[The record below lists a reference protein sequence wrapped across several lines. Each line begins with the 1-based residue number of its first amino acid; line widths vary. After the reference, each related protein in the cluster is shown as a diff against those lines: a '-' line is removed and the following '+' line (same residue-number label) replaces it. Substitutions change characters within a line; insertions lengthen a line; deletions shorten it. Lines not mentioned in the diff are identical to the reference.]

1 MRFSK
6 ENILHPY
13 IFIIFAWRNVDYSV
27 KTEFYI
33 AHRLSKREAGNKAGI
48 MERVAVVAT
57 SVSLAVIVITLSVV
71 IGFKQDLHKLIS
83 GATADVTITAPQS
96 GGVVSSVGI
105 PQCDAVEE
113 LLADS
118 RIERRSRFTTKE
130 GVLKSDDNIV
140 GILLKGVDSLYNTDF
155 YAERI
160 VEGRMPELGGEPRKK
175 EILLSERV
183 AQRMDVRVGDRIE
196 MVFVDD
202 QSGVL
207 RDRFVLA
214 GLYNTGVEFIDN
226 SYAITD
232 IRNVSR
238 LYSEDII
245 TGYDVWLKEGVDT
258 ETFAKDM
265 DYRMLELYF
274 TDGINIEAFS
284 IERIF
289 PNAFGWLATHDVT
302 ALVVVIIM
310 IVVALLN
317 MTTSLLIIV
326 MERQRMIGEL
336 RALGMRRGSV
346 IRLFVFRALFILG
359 RGVIWGVVSGLVLV
373 AIQHIWDVVPL
384 PSEGYI
390 LDAVP
395 TAMCWGWWI
404 VTIAGVVATTLLF
417 MLIPA
422 TFSTRISPSVIMRYE

>member
-1 MRFSK
+1 
-6 ENILHPY
+6 
-13 IFIIFAWRNVDYSV
+13 
-27 KTEFYI
+27 
-33 AHRLSKREAGNKAGI
+33 

-57 SVSLAVIVITLSVV
+57 AVSIAVIIITLSVV
-71 IGFKQDLHKLIS
+71 VGFKQDLGKLIS
-83 GATADVTITAPQS
+83 GATADVAFTAPQS
-96 GGVVSSVGI
+96 GGVVSSVGV
-105 PQCDAVEE
+105 PRCEAVDA
-113 LLADS
+113 LLRDE
-118 RIERRSRFTTKE
+118 RIERSSCFTTKE

-160 VEGRMPELGGEPRKK
+160 VEGSLPSLCGEPRKK
-175 EILLSERV
+175 EIMLSERV
-183 AQRMDVRVGDRIE
+183 AKKMDVSVGERIE
-196 MVFVDD
+196 MVFVDGE
-202 QSGVL
+202 SGVL
-207 RDRFVLA
+207 RDRFVLS

-232 IRNVSR
+232 IRNVAR
-238 LYSEDII
+238 LYNEDII
-245 TGYDVWLKEGVDT
+245 TGYDVWLKDGVDV
-258 ETFAKDM
+258 ELFAEDM
-265 DYRMLELYF
+265 DGKMLELYF
-274 TDGINIEAFS
+274 EEGVNIEAFS
-284 IERIF
+284 MQRIF
-289 PNAFGWLATHDVT
+289 PHIFGWLATHDVT
-302 ALVVVIIM
+302 ALVVVVIM
-310 IVVALLN
+310 LIVALLN

-359 RGVIWGVVSGLVLV
+359 RGLLWGAITGFVLV
-373 AIQHIWDVVPL
+373 VIQHLWDVIPL
-384 PSEGYI
+384 PTEGYL

-404 VTIAGVVATTLLF
+404 VAIAGVVLATLLF

>member
-1 MRFSK
+1 
-6 ENILHPY
+6 
-13 IFIIFAWRNVDYSV
+13 
-27 KTEFYI
+27 
-33 AHRLSKREAGNKAGI
+33 

-57 SVSLAVIVITLSVV
+57 AVSLAVIIVTLSVV
-71 IGFKQDLHKLIS
+71 VGFKQDLHQLIS

-96 GGVVSSVGI
+96 GGVVSNVGV
-105 PQCDAVEE
+105 PRCDAVDRVLEDE
-113 LLADS
+113 
-118 RIERRSRFTTKE
+118 RIERWSCFTTKE

-140 GILLKGVDSLYNTDF
+140 GVLLKGVDSLYNTDF

-160 VEGRMPELGGEPRKK
+160 VAGDMPTLGGEPRKK
-175 EILLSERV
+175 ELLLSERV
-183 AQRMDVRVGDRIE
+183 AQRMDAKVGDRIE
-196 MVFVDD
+196 MVFVDEH
-202 QSGVL
+202 SGVL
-207 RDRFVLA
+207 RDRFVVS
-214 GLYNTGVEFIDN
+214 GLYATGVEFIDN

-238 LYSEDII
+238 LYNEDML
-245 TGYDVWLKEGVDT
+245 TGYDLWLKEGVDA
-258 ETFAKDM
+258 EMFAKDM
-265 DYRMLELYF
+265 DLKLLELYF
-274 TDGINIEAFS
+274 TEGVNIEAFS
-284 IERIF
+284 MQRIF
-289 PNAFGWLATHDVT
+289 PTAFNWLATHDVT

-359 RGVIWGVVSGLVLV
+359 RGVIWGVAAGLVLV
-373 AIQHIWDVVPL
+373 VVQHIWNVVPL
-384 PSEGYI
+384 PAEGYL

-404 VTIAGVVATTLLF
+404 ATTAGVVLTTMLF

-422 TFSTRISPSVIMRYE
+422 AFSTRISPSVVMRYE

>member
-1 MRFSK
+1 M
-6 ENILHPY
+6 
-13 IFIIFAWRNVDYSV
+13 

-33 AHRLSKREAGNKAGI
+33 AKRLSKREGGNKAGV

-57 SVSLAVIVITLSVV
+57 AVSIAVIIVTLSVV
-71 IGFKQDLHKLIS
+71 IGFKQDLHQLIS
-83 GATADVTITAPQS
+83 GATADIAITAPQS
-96 GGVVSSVGI
+96 GGVVSAVGVPRCASVDEI
-105 PQCDAVEE
+105 LSDE
-113 LLADS
+113 
-118 RIERRSRFTTKE
+118 RIERWSCFTTKE

-140 GILLKGVDSLYNTDF
+140 GVLLKGVDSLYNTDF
-155 YAERI
+155 YAEHL
-160 VEGRMPELGGEPRKK
+160 VDGVLPALSGEPRKRD
-175 EILLSERV
+175 ILLSERV
-183 AQRMDVRVGDRIE
+183 AQRMDAKVGDRIE
-196 MVFVDD
+196 MVFVDGE
-202 QSGVL
+202 SGVL

-238 LYSEDII
+238 LYAEPTI
-245 TGYDVWLKEGVDT
+245 TGYDLWLKEGVDKSHFI
-258 ETFAKDM
+258 EDM
-265 DYRMLELYF
+265 DYKMLMLYF
-274 TDGINIEAFS
+274 EEGVNIEAFS

-289 PNAFGWLATHDVT
+289 PAAFGWLATHDVT

-326 MERQRMIGEL
+326 MERQRMIGQL
-336 RALGMRRGSV
+336 RALGMRRSSV
-346 IRLFVFRALFILG
+346 IRIFLFRAFFILG
-359 RGVIWGVVSGLVLV
+359 RGVVWGVLTGLVLV
-373 AIQHIWDVVPL
+373 VVQHLWNVVPL
-384 PSEGYI
+384 PTEGYL

-404 VTIAGVVATTLLF
+404 ATTVGVVLTTMLF

-422 TFSTRISPSVIMRYE
+422 AFSTRISPSVIMRYE